1 MNTAFNEAGFKNE
14 AIKVLEDL
22 TYNAVIE
29 SRFGDASYYYWL
41 LSTEH
46 LQIASGILKLNIIL
60 SKNNYN
66 NFFEFK
72 DEPNDS
78 IREKYLKKFEQ
89 FQRMAE
95 IYYAYQQVHR
105 FVVEPFTEHLPDTL
119 FNASRFLLH
128 SIMKEPQIPTGI
140 SKL

>member
-60 SKNNYN
+60 SKNNYFILIWN
-66 NFFEFK
+66 SMSSIFRYVEINFNLTAYVL
-72 DEPNDS
+72 PS
-78 IREKYLKKFEQ
+78 YLG
-89 FQRMAE
+89 A
-95 IYYAYQQVHR
+95 
-105 FVVEPFTEHLPDTL
+105 FTTP
-119 FNASRFLLH
+119 SRF
-128 SIMKEPQIPTGI
+128 S
-140 SKL
+140 